1 MEQSLNIVTKEFIAP
16 SGYSYTIR
24 EQNGEDE
31 EILSNQADA
40 KDLMNLIKFIASIV
54 VKTNATTSGKLLV
67 KDVLTLP
74 LLDKYAIIFQSRIFS
89 IGNIITFE
97 YDWGGDTGKVQYE
110 QDLNDFLFED
120 YSQIPTQ
127 EELDNKPDAIP
138 YYPDPSQ
145 FRDREIKLSSGKVV
159 KYDLLDS
166 TAELYMLKLP
176 ARKQTRNAD
185 LFARN
190 LCLQVEGEWNKV
202 TNLRMFSLKDMAEI
216 RKEVD
221 TNDPLFTGVTDLEN
235 PDTGEIVKY
244 PILSYGGFFFPT
256 EM

>member
-54 VKTNATTSGKLLV
+54 VKTNATASGKLLV

-120 YSQIPTQ
+120 YSQTPTQ

-176 ARKQTRNAD
+176 ARSR
-185 LFARN
+185 LVMPIY
-190 LCLQVEGEWNKV
+190 LPV
-202 TNLRMFSLKDMAEI
+202 TFVFK
-216 RKEVD
+216 
-221 TNDPLFTGVTDLEN
+221 
-235 PDTGEIVKY
+235 
-244 PILSYGGFFFPT
+244 
-256 EM
+256 